1 MKRFLPRKHTGLG
14 KRILFWAITLI
25 IGVFALAL
33 IGVASTIAILSAD
46 LPNIGDLETLSPA
59 QSTQIFD
66 RNGTL
71 LYTIHGE
78 ENREQVPLGKVSHH
92 LINAT
97 IAIEDDSFWEHKG
110 FDVKAL
116 GKVAMYEVFG
126 IGTPRGGSTITQQYI
141 KNTFLSSERTYTR
154 KAKELILALRLERAF
169 EKDKILELYLN
180 RIPYGNNAYG
190 IQKAAEIYF
199 GKDATDLTLGESA
212 ILASLPQAPS
222 RHNPYGNNRFSHLLK
237 EFTPEEAKRRNIETE
252 FDLRTDEY
260 VRGLIGQH
268 VEITDGRKVYI
279 AGRSDLVLRRLYET
293 GVVTMEERQAALNE
307 IQNIEFNEY
316 RESIKHP
323 HFVLHIKQLL
333 EDKYGKDMVEGGGLK
348 VFTTIDGELQSHAEQ
363 VAKERGEANLAYGAN
378 NLAIFTINAKTGE
391 ILVMVGSRNY
401 FDEEIQ
407 GKVNVVTRPRQP
419 GSSFKPI
426 VYAQAFYNGYAPG
439 SIIYDVPTK
448 VGPNEPR
455 NFDGTWMGQITI
467 REALGFSRN
476 IPAVKAYF
484 LAGEQDPIIDL
495 SEKMGITSLNK
506 SHHYGY
512 PLALGAG
519 EVSLKEMV
527 TAFAVF
533 ANNGRRPELTGI
545 LRIENANG
553 DILEEWEPQTPKEVL
568 DPQIAFLINDILSD
582 REVSLGPS
590 LFIDNK
596 INAVK
601 TGTSTKET
609 KQGST
614 TRVQSGDGWAI
625 GYTPTIVT
633 GVWGGNTDGRG
644 MQPNATGYTIA
655 APAFRSVM
663 TKALSDM
670 PAEPFP
676 EPEGIQRVQI
686 SRASGLLPGPSTP
699 SSYIIT
705 EVFSSFSVPVAE
717 ENIFYTVTLDKISG
731 LLATEFTPPETRIEV
746 TFQNYEPIADMLN
759 WRQEIINYYSSVK
772 FEESEEE
779 DSPTAGFRV
788 GLPPTEYD
796 DVHTAETA
804 QLKPSVN
811 ILSPSPQGSL
821 AHGSNPLTLD
831 ITAPH
836 GVKRV
841 EIFLNNDKKY
851 TASSEP
857 FNTFVFI
864 PATLEAGSKHLLVA
878 KVIDSLGYSSESAI
892 EVVIEGPTETIEE
905 DVPEEPSE
913 ELPEENPEDTP
924 KDTPPIEPP
933 PEESD

>member
-1 MKRFLPRKHTGLG
+1 MKRFLPRKQAGLG
-14 KRILFWAITLI
+14 KKVLFWGITFV

-33 IGVASTIAILSAD
+33 IGIASTIAILSAD
-46 LPNIGDLETLSPA
+46 LPNIGDLETLSAP

-66 RNGTL
+66 RDGGL

-78 ENREQVPLGKVSHH
+78 ENREQVPLGKISPNLV
-92 LINAT
+92 NAT
-97 IAIEDDSFWEHKG
+97 LAIEDDSFWDHKG
-110 FDVKAL
+110 FDIKAL
-116 GKVAMYEVFG
+116 GKVAMYEIFG
-126 IGTPRGGSTITQQYI
+126 KGSPRGGSTITQQYI

-154 KAKELILALRLERAF
+154 KAKELILSLRLERAF
-169 EKDKILELYLN
+169 EKEKILELYLN

-199 GKDATDLTLGESA
+199 GKSAEDLTLGESA
-212 ILASLPQAPS
+212 LLASLPQAPS
-222 RHNPYGNNRFSHLLK
+222 RHNPYGNNRFSHTLK
-237 EFTPEEAKRRNIETE
+237 EFSLEEVERRKIETE
-252 FDLRTDEY
+252 FDLRTEEY

-268 VEITDGRKVYI
+268 VEIAEGRKVYI
-279 AGRSDLVLRRLYET
+279 AGRSDLVLRRMYET
-293 GVVTMEERQAALNE
+293 GIITMEERQSALNE

-316 RESIKHP
+316 REPIKHP

-348 VFTTIDGELQSHAEQ
+348 VYTTIDGDLQSYAEQ
-363 VAKERGEANLAYGAN
+363 VARERGEANLAYGAN
-378 NLAIFTINAKTGE
+378 NIAILTINAKTGE
-391 ILVMVGSRNY
+391 ILVMVGSKNY

-448 VGPNEPR
+448 IGPNEPR
-455 NFDGTWMGQITI
+455 NFDGSWRGQMTI

-484 LAGEQDPIIDL
+484 LAGEQDPVIDL
-495 SEKMGITSLNK
+495 SEKMGITSLSK

-553 DILEEWEPQTPKEVL
+553 DVLEEWEPQDPEEVM
-568 DPQIAFLINDILSD
+568 DPQVAFLINDILSD
-582 REVSLGPS
+582 REVGLGPS
-590 LFIDNK
+590 LFVDNK

-609 KQGST
+609 KQGAT

-625 GYTPTIVT
+625 GYTPSIVT

-644 MQPNATGYTIA
+644 MKPNATGYTIA
-655 APAFRSVM
+655 APAFKAVM
-663 TKALSDM
+663 TKALADS

-676 EPEGIQRVQI
+676 EPEGIQRIEI
-686 SRASGLLPGPSTP
+686 SKASGLLPGPSTP

-705 EVFSSFSVPVAE
+705 ELFPSFSVPVVE

-731 LLATEFTPPETRIEV
+731 LLATEFTPPEARVEV
-746 TFQNYEPIADMLN
+746 TYQNYEPIADLFN
-759 WRQEIINYYSSVK
+759 WRQEIINYYSAPR
-772 FEESEEE
+772 ELEE
-779 DSPTAGFRV
+779 DEEGQPQISTFRA

-796 DVHTAETA
+796 NVHTAETA
-804 QLKPSVN
+804 KLRPSIG

-821 AHGSNPLTLD
+821 SRGSNPISLD
-831 ITAPH
+831 INAPH

-851 TASSEP
+851 TTSTPP

-864 PATLEAGSKHLLVA
+864 PVTMGPGSKHLLVA
-878 KVIDSLGYSSESAI
+878 KIIDNLGYSDESAI
-892 EVVIEGPTETIEE
+892 EVVVESPGT
-905 DVPEEPSE
+905 PS
-913 ELPEENPEDTP
+913 PDP
-924 KDTPPIEPP
+924 EPP
-933 PEESD
+933 PAPETSPPEDEAPPADEEN